1 VPARPSS
8 CCYADG
14 VPLPPDAIARSLAR
28 TAHGSSHGQ
37 ACEAP
42 QAAPRSLRAGL
53 QAQVAYREGA
63 TEGAVTCTAEIAAPS
78 GVGECLPSFAPP
90 RADVAVEVAVTA
102 EPHPV
107 TGRPCA
113 VLHPCTTAARMTD
126 VASSLGQGRL
136 APLAYMLAW
145 LSGAL
150 PVAGMAVSPAFAAAC
165 LRGEVA

>member
-14 VPLPPDAIARSLAR
+14 VPLPPDAIAGSLACP
-28 TAHGSSHGQ
+28 AHGNSHRQ
-37 ACEAP
+37 PCEAP
-42 QAAPRSLRAGL
+42 QATPRSLRAAL

-63 TEGAVTCTAEIAAPS
+63 AEGAVNSAAEVAPPP
-78 GVGECLPSFAPP
+78 GVGACLPSFAPP
-90 RADVAVEVAVTA
+90 RADVAFEVAVTA

-113 VLHPCTTAARMTD
+113 VLHPCTTAARMAD
-126 VASSLGQGRL
+126 VTASLGQGRL

-150 PVAGMAVSPAFAAAC
+150 PVAGMGVSPAFAAAC
-165 LRGEVA
+165 LQGEVG